1 MRPESRPRGQG
12 RQRARVGEKESETRA
27 RINSTTDPQRRDGR
41 GRCCLRATVT
51 NPLGCIHN
59 TMCPH
64 ANQIS
69 KSRSCPEL
77 IEFIASGSGPKFADL
92 RVQAPVVY
100 LPTVDQ
106 RTFHRSSDGEESG
119 KMDLLGGYWV

>member
-1 MRPESRPRGQG
+1 MGVAAVAFGPQL
-12 RQRARVGEKESETRA
+12 
-27 RINSTTDPQRRDGR
+27 RILLAVFTTLCVLTPIKS
-41 GRCCLRATVT
+41 LSPA
-51 NPLGCIHN
+51 
-59 TMCPH
+59 H
-64 ANQIS
+64 A
-69 KSRSCPEL
+69 PEL

-92 RVQAPVVY
+92 RVRAPVVY